1 MRWIGKNERA
11 GTLVVEEEKEEEEG
25 AEKFDPYHD
34 ANSVVKQLFSCCEGL
49 RS

>member
-11 GTLVVEEEKEEEEG
+11 GTLVVEEEEG
-25 AEKFDPYHD
+25 AEKVDPYHD
-34 ANSVVKQLFSCCEGL
+34 ANSVVKQLFPCCEGL